1 MKKAFYSIILSC
13 FLLFS
18 FPSCTPP
25 MAEISKA
32 IDPSTIPSSPSLVQA
47 IKSENHWLGLFNAG
61 DTTIKVKADKDVLP
75 EKPAQAP
82 DLSKIQKEP
91 SKFRLVSV
99 GGGLSAG
106 FRDGG
111 LYREGQLTAF
121 PNLIAGQMKVDF
133 VQPLFSEAEGN
144 GTGYK
149 TIAASTGPLVT
160 FNMVSN
166 NLGVSSNGSETV
178 YSPFRGPNSID
189 QLAFP
194 EISRGLQYFRSSELV
209 LDGSYKYLNRVVTP
223 EITTKFKS
231 PREWIE
237 SQEGDL
243 FIFELGLSDLV
254 RYLSLAG
261 GGGISSLDAGYVTT
275 SPEFLLMRSVSK
287 KAKGVMLNVPNAT
300 ESPYFKQITI
310 EKVTKLGM
318 KIFVQTSSHSERFRP
333 FDSSIDRLLPTVTVE
348 KLFKGELTGNVYLK
362 DTDVLSKADGDDE
375 VTTIT
380 PNSYN
385 QNEVTR
391 IAKELNW
398 PIVDLNSLY
407 KRIQAG
413 SYVTDDGIAVNPA
426 WPRGGNFFSAD
437 GVYPTAFGQ
446 AVITNEVIKTLNK
459 HYGLQIQLLQTRFF
473 MGK

>member
-1 MKKAFYSIILSC
+1 MKKVLHSATIGF
-13 FLLFS
+13 FLYNCLA
-18 FPSCTPP
+18 CTPP
-25 MAEISKA
+25 VANVSEA
-32 IDPSTIPSSPSLVQA
+32 IDPSISPSNPSLVQA
-47 IKSENHWLGLFNAG
+47 IKTENNWLGLFNLG
-61 DTTIKVKADKDVLP
+61 DTTIKVKPNKDVLP
-75 EKPAQAP
+75 EKPTQAP

-91 SKFRLVSV
+91 GKFRLVSV
-99 GGGLSAG
+99 GGSLSAG

-121 PNLIAGQMKVDF
+121 PNLIAGQLKVDF

-149 TIAASTGPLVT
+149 VLNSSEPFVSFKMVT
-160 FNMVSN
+160 N
-166 NLGVSSNGSETV
+166 NLGVTANGNETV
-178 YSPFRGPNSID
+178 YSPFKGSTSID
-189 QLAFP
+189 QFAFP
-194 EISRGLQYFRSSELV
+194 EISRGLRYFRSSELV

-223 EITTKFKS
+223 EITTTFKS
-231 PREWIE
+231 PWEWIE

-275 SPEFLLMRSVSK
+275 SSEFLLMRSVSK
-287 KAKGVMLNVPNAT
+287 KAKGVMLNVPNVA
-300 ESPYFKQITI
+300 EFPYFKQITI
-310 EKVTKLGM
+310 EKIAKLGV
-318 KIFVQTSSHSERFRP
+318 KIFVQTSSHSEHFRP
-333 FDSSIDRLLPTVTVE
+333 FDSSIDRLLPTATVE

-398 PIVDLNSLY
+398 PIVDLSNLY

-413 SYVTDDGIAVNPA
+413 GYVTDDGVVVNAA
-426 WPRGGNFFSAD
+426 WPRGGNFFSSD

-446 AVITNEVIKTLNK
+446 AVIANEVIKTINK
-459 HYGLQIQLLQTRFF
+459 HYGLQIQLLKTRFF
-473 MGK
+473 IAK

>member
-1 MKKAFYSIILSC
+1 MKKVLHSATIGFFLYSCLA
-13 FLLFS
+13 
-18 FPSCTPP
+18 CTPP
-25 MAEISKA
+25 VANVSEA
-32 IDPSTIPSSPSLVQA
+32 IDPSISPSNPSLVQA
-47 IKSENHWLGLFNAG
+47 IKTENNWLGLFNLG
-61 DTTIKVKADKDVLP
+61 DTTIKVKPNKDVLP
-75 EKPAQAP
+75 EKPTQAP

-91 SKFRLVSV
+91 GKFRLVSV
-99 GGGLSAG
+99 GGSLSAG

-121 PNLIAGQMKVDF
+121 PNLIAGQLKVGF

-149 TIAASTGPLVT
+149 VINSSEPLVS
-160 FNMVSN
+160 FKMVTN
-166 NLGVSSNGSETV
+166 NLGVTANGNETV
-178 YSPFRGPNSID
+178 YSPFKGSTSID
-189 QLAFP
+189 QFAFP
-194 EISRGLQYFRSSELV
+194 EINKGLQYFRPLSPIT
-209 LDGSYKYLNRVVTP
+209 DGSYKYLNRVVTT

-231 PREWIE
+231 PWEWIE

-275 SPEFLLMRSVSK
+275 SSEFLLMRSVSK
-287 KAKGVMLNVPNAT
+287 KAKGVMLNVPNVA
-300 ESPYFKQITI
+300 EFPYFKQITI
-310 EKVTKLGM
+310 EKIAKLGV
-318 KIFVQTSSHSERFRP
+318 KIFVQTSSHSQHFRP
-333 FDSSIDRLLPTVTVE
+333 FDSSIDRLLPTATVE

-398 PIVDLNSLY
+398 PIVDLSNLY

-413 SYVTDDGIAVNPA
+413 GYVTDDGVVVNAA

-446 AVITNEVIKTLNK
+446 AVIANEVIKTINK
-459 HYGLQIQLLQTRFF
+459 HYGLQIQLLKTRFF
-473 MGK
+473 IAK